1 MPRLVPRPR
10 HARACACAA
19 ALLLAAACGGGSGA
33 GDGGAVHDGLEPPLN
48 PFLAD
53 SPWPMTHR
61 NPYAQASSPYPG
73 PRPEDVL
80 AAQTGLTAPAPITAA
95 VSSPYADG
103 RRAIWGAT
111 FVSVF
116 KAIERDGHLETVDAK
131 QSLPGLGHLISG
143 AYTVLDRDGTLFFPR
158 VRTLFAY
165 RDAEPGVPDSPIEQV
180 GAKDLS
186 DVLAES
192 DEVVGMTL
200 TYDGHIA
207 FASAEGV
214 VGVLTRDLSGLQ
226 TVRLGDAASPE
237 QVSNSIATDEDGGLY
252 VVTSR
257 FMHRVQW
264 TGTALT
270 SDPSAG
276 AWTSTYETGSAD
288 PATGRLGAGS
298 GSTPTLMGTGSGDRF
313 VVITDGQRLMHL
325 TFLWRDAIPPDWQPI
340 APGKDRRIAAEIP
353 VTFGDP
359 SATASLSEQSVLVRG
374 YDALV
379 VNNLW
384 NLPEPSPLGQ
394 LAVLLSGLPDVASY
408 GVELFRW
415 DPRTRT
421 ASSRWSNRD
430 VSCPNSIPTMSVATG
445 LAYCI
450 GAHAGAWTLEGL
462 DWNDGRS
469 VLRFTLGKE
478 LGWNSIYAAT
488 EVGAGGSI
496 LSGTVGGLVR
506 LAPAGASA
514 PAS

>member
-1 MPRLVPRPR
+1 MIARSSRPRPA
-10 HARACACAA
+10 HTFAIAT
-19 ALLLAAACGGGSGA
+19 LLLAAACGGDRGGASGA
-33 GDGGAVHDGLEPPLN
+33 VDDGLEPPLN
-48 PFLAD
+48 RFLAD

-73 PRPEDVL
+73 PRPEDAL
-80 AAQTGLTAPAPITAA
+80 AAESGLSAPAPITAA
-95 VSSPYADG
+95 VSSPYPDG
-103 RRAIWGAT
+103 SRAIWGAT

-116 KAIERDGHLETVDAK
+116 KAVERDGRLVTVDTK
-131 QSLPGLGHLISG
+131 QSAPDLGHLISG

-158 VRTLFAY
+158 VRTLFAF
-165 RDAEPGVPDSPIEQV
+165 RDAEPGVPDSPIEPV
-180 GAKDLS
+180 ASRDLT
-186 DVLAES
+186 DVLADG

-200 TYDGHIA
+200 TYDGHLA
-207 FASAEGV
+207 FASGEGV
-214 VGVLTRDLSGLQ
+214 VGVLTRDLTALQ
-226 TVRLGDAASPE
+226 TVRLGDDANPE
-237 QVSNSIATDEDGGLY
+237 QVSNSIATDENGGIY

-257 FMHRVQW
+257 AMHRVQW
-264 TGTALT
+264 TGTTLT
-270 SDPSAG
+270 TEPAAG
-276 AWTSTYETGSAD
+276 AWTSRYETGSAD

-298 GSTPTLMGTGSGDRF
+298 GSTPTLMGTGRGDRF

-325 TFLWRDAIPPDWQPI
+325 TYLWRDAIPDDWQPL

-359 SATASLSEQSVLVRG
+359 RATASLSEQSVLVRG

-384 NLPEPSPLGQ
+384 NLPEPSPFGQ
-394 LAVLLSGLPDVASY
+394 LSVLLSGLPDVASY

-421 ASSRWSNRD
+421 AASRWSNRD

-450 GAHAGAWTLEGL
+450 GAHDGAWTLEGL

-469 VLRFTLGKE
+469 ALRFTIGRE
-478 LGWNSIYAAT
+478 LTWNSIYAAT

-506 LAPAGASA
+506 LSTAPPAG
-514 PAS
+514 